1 MTQHVYFLNPEN
13 NISFSN
19 LFQDSAF
26 SPPQSSPHCPPDFLI
41 VRQTLISRSVLPEIG
56 WAFFPRLSPVLGLS
70 ARAISSPS
78 KTPLPLFHLKKPSF
92 VFQGNSGERKGG
104 GNDIF
109 DFPHNPDVGK
119 KKDFLWAAAMTL
131 IFYADKIFPSS

>member
-1 MTQHVYFLNPEN
+1 MG
-13 NISFSN
+13 
-19 LFQDSAF
+19 
-26 SPPQSSPHCPPDFLI
+26 
-41 VRQTLISRSVLPEIG
+41 VLPT
-56 WAFFPRLSPVLGLS
+56 PLSPVLGLS
-70 ARAISSPS
+70 ACAISSPS
-78 KTPLPLFHLKKPSF
+78 KTPLPLLPLEKPSF